1 MNGIFGRA
9 SRPIVAI
16 VGRPNVGK
24 STLVNRI
31 AGGRKAIV
39 DEPAGVTRDRNYID
53 ADWNGREFVLID
65 TGGLEPDE
73 KAAMAG
79 AIKEQAMAA
88 VAECDL
94 VVFIVDGQTGPV
106 GPDDEIAHI
115 LRQSRK
121 PVMLVAN
128 KVDDPADRDL
138 IYQFYGLGLGEPFPT
153 SATHGLMTGDLLD
166 ELVRRLPEPLPGPVD
181 SEELRVA
188 IVGRPNA
195 GKSSLFN
202 RLIGSERAIVSEQP
216 GTTRDAIDTVVEAGG
231 RAYRFIDTAGLR
243 KVTRLSG
250 SLEYYSI
257 LRAHRALEG
266 ASVAVLVVDSE
277 VGITYQDQ
285 RVARLAADK
294 KCALVITLN
303 KWDLVDEEQAERLE
317 RALVS
322 KLGFVDYAIVIKIC
336 ALTGKGLKKL
346 FPALDQVA
354 DSFQRQVST
363 PVLNKFLLE
372 LRRGHLPSRKG
383 KSLKLKYV
391 TQTGAGPPVFMIF
404 VNDPRLADDAYRRFL
419 AKKFRERFELIGTPV
434 RFRFRR
440 GDS

>member
-1 MNGIFGRA
+1 
-9 SRPIVAI
+9 
-16 VGRPNVGK
+16 
-24 STLVNRI
+24 
-31 AGGRKAIV
+31 
-39 DEPAGVTRDRNYID
+39 
-53 ADWNGREFVLID
+53 
-65 TGGLEPDE
+65 
-73 KAAMAG
+73 MAG
-79 AIKEQAMAA
+79 AIRDQAIAA
-88 VAECDL
+88 VSESDL
-94 VVFIVDGQTGPV
+94 VVFVVDGQTGPA
-106 GPDDEIAHI
+106 GPDDEIANI

-121 PVMLVAN
+121 PIMLVVN
-128 KVDDPADRDL
+128 KVDDPDNHDPA
-138 IYQFYGLGLGEPFPT
+138 YQFYGLGLGEPFAT

-166 ELVRRLPEPLPGPVD
+166 ELVRRLPEPSLEPAD
-181 SEELRVA
+181 SEELQVA

-202 RLIGSERAIVSEQP
+202 RLIGSERAVVSEQP
-216 GTTRDAIDTVVEAGG
+216 GTTRDAIDTVVEADG
-231 RAYRFIDTAGLR
+231 RMYRFIDTAGLR
-243 KVTRLSG
+243 KVTRLSS

-257 LRAHRALEG
+257 LRAHRALER

-317 RALVS
+317 DALAS

-336 ALTGKGLKKL
+336 ALTGKGLHKL
-346 FPALDQVA
+346 FPALDKVA
-354 DSFQRQVST
+354 DSFQFQVST
-363 PVLNKFLLE
+363 SVLNKFLLE
-372 LRRGHLPSRKG
+372 LRREHLPSRKG
-383 KSLKLKYV
+383 KSLKLKYI
-391 TQTGAGPPVFMIF
+391 TQTGVGPPVFMVF
-404 VNDPRLADDAYRRFL
+404 VNDPRLADNAYRRFL